1 MRDQFRRSP
10 VTRPA
15 MPTPS
20 SNPDKHNNGIPAKPF
35 TPTLSSAFRPTAK
48 SSLPLTPRLAHL
60 GNTQT
65 PKRPESSV
73 VPPPREDAATP
84 DSTYLGINITPR
96 SGPRTSRR
104 DGYISSPEITSA
116 AAPAGSYTSRPT
128 APVTPS
134 YIRTERSP
142 VRSYPRSEISK
153 STVPRGSHIDGPG
166 SRTLPR
172 PPSSS
177 EGLNSTSSK
186 FFHADEARSTGSY
199 EAEARPRTLSK
210 PAQASTF
217 FYADG
222 SHDQDSHT
230 DDSSKGVPS
239 KRRSTGS
246 SRLPVGAKSPSVLS
260 PRLRTA
266 QLVDPISRSSSEGSL
281 QPSPNIEEVS
291 MSGATIPAE
300 HHSPGLTRTPQLPP
314 HPTHRKSCS
323 VDSTTNIASP
333 RVASRRVTP
342 TSSSPFLPEPLSSP
356 PEQYSQS
363 PLIAS
368 NPLIQLTD
376 HRDQPYTVPQ
386 SPIKFDGGPNAFAE
400 DAINARTERKVLDL
414 EISNS
419 SLLAINRTLEREL
432 RKQNAELRRFRRL
445 SRSGRLSITTSL
457 RSTSGG
463 GLSVVSETGDT
474 SELSSTYSNDELSD
488 ESDQD
493 SLDDGTVSP
502 NSLAEHDSRHRVDD
516 EKQFMLDLAKHQE
529 LLIDSQKLNQSL
541 KRCIGWTEE
550 LIKEGKKALE
560 YNVHVNDIEIGGRV
574 LDPDELGEE
583 LGRGHGLLSP
593 AAEVRGDFEFSALD
607 ALDDVLEENNL
618 PEEAV
623 DLNLESGQ

>member
-1 MRDQFRRSP
+1 MS
-10 VTRPA
+10 
-15 MPTPS
+15 
-20 SNPDKHNNGIPAKPF
+20 
-35 TPTLSSAFRPTAK
+35 
-48 SSLPLTPRLAHL
+48 
-60 GNTQT
+60 
-65 PKRPESSV
+65 
-73 VPPPREDAATP
+73 
-84 DSTYLGINITPR
+84 
-96 SGPRTSRR
+96 
-104 DGYISSPEITSA
+104 
-116 AAPAGSYTSRPT
+116 
-128 APVTPS
+128 
-134 YIRTERSP
+134 
-142 VRSYPRSEISK
+142 
-153 STVPRGSHIDGPG
+153 RGSNIDGPG
-166 SRTLPR
+166 SRTLSR

-177 EGLNSTSSK
+177 EGLNSNSSK
-186 FFHADEARSTGSY
+186 FFHANEARSSGSH
-199 EAEARPRTLSK
+199 EAEARSRTLSK
-210 PAQASTF
+210 SAQTSTF

-230 DDSSKGVPS
+230 DDSSKGVPP

-266 QLVDPISRSSSEGSL
+266 QLVDSSSRSSSEGSL

-291 MSGATIPAE
+291 ISRTATSAE
-300 HHSPGLTRTPQLPP
+300 NHYPGLTRTSQLPSN
-314 HPTHRKSCS
+314 PTHRKSCS
-323 VDSTTNIASP
+323 VDSTTNITSP
-333 RVASRRVTP
+333 LVTSRRVTP

-356 PEQYSQS
+356 PEQFSHS
-363 PLIAS
+363 ALITS

-386 SPIKFDGGPNAFAE
+386 SPIKLEGGPNAFGE

-463 GLSVVSETGDT
+463 GLSVVSETGDI

-493 SLDDGTVSP
+493 SLDDETVSP

-560 YNVHVNDIEIGGRV
+560 YNVQVNDKEIGGRV
-574 LDPDELGEE
+574 LDPDELGDE
-583 LGRGHGLLSP
+583 LDRGHGLLSP

-607 ALDDVLEENNL
+607 ALDNVLEEESL
-618 PEEAV
+618 LEEAV
-623 DLNLESGQ
+623 GLNLEPEQ

>member
-1 MRDQFRRSP
+1 M
-10 VTRPA
+10 
-15 MPTPS
+15 
-20 SNPDKHNNGIPAKPF
+20 
-35 TPTLSSAFRPTAK
+35 
-48 SSLPLTPRLAHL
+48 
-60 GNTQT
+60 
-65 PKRPESSV
+65 
-73 VPPPREDAATP
+73 
-84 DSTYLGINITPR
+84 
-96 SGPRTSRR
+96 
-104 DGYISSPEITSA
+104 
-116 AAPAGSYTSRPT
+116 
-128 APVTPS
+128 
-134 YIRTERSP
+134 
-142 VRSYPRSEISK
+142 
-153 STVPRGSHIDGPG
+153 
-166 SRTLPR
+166 
-172 PPSSS
+172 
-177 EGLNSTSSK
+177 
-186 FFHADEARSTGSY
+186 
-199 EAEARPRTLSK
+199 
-210 PAQASTF
+210 
-217 FYADG
+217 
-222 SHDQDSHT
+222 
-230 DDSSKGVPS
+230 
-239 KRRSTGS
+239 
-246 SRLPVGAKSPSVLS
+246 
-260 PRLRTA
+260 
-266 QLVDPISRSSSEGSL
+266 
-281 QPSPNIEEVS
+281 
-291 MSGATIPAE
+291 
-300 HHSPGLTRTPQLPP
+300 
-314 HPTHRKSCS
+314 
-323 VDSTTNIASP
+323 TNINSP
-333 RVASRRVTP
+333 RVTSRRVTP

-356 PEQYSQS
+356 PEQLSQS
-363 PLIAS
+363 PLITS

-386 SPIKFDGGPNAFAE
+386 SPIKFDGGSNAFGE

-463 GLSVVSETGDT
+463 GLSVVSETGDI

-607 ALDDVLEENNL
+607 ALDDVLEENRL
-618 PEEAV
+618 LVESV
-623 DLNLESGQ
+623 DLNVDSEP

>member
-15 MPTPS
+15 MPSPS
-20 SNPDKHNNGIPAKPF
+20 TNPDKHNNGIPAKPF
-35 TPTLSSAFRPTAK
+35 TPTLSSAFRPTVK
-48 SSLPLTPRLAHL
+48 PSLPLTPRLAHP

-65 PKRPESSV
+65 PKRPESSII
-73 VPPPREDAATP
+73 PPREDAATP
-84 DSTYLGINITPR
+84 DSIYLGINITPR
-96 SGPRTSRR
+96 SGHRTSRR
-104 DGYISSPEITSA
+104 DGHISSPEITSSA
-116 AAPAGSYTSRPT
+116 ATHAGSYTSRPT
-128 APVTPS
+128 VPVTPGYMRS
-134 YIRTERSP
+134 ERSP
-142 VRSYPRSEISK
+142 IRGYPRSEISK
-153 STVPRGSHIDGPG
+153 STVSRGSNIDVPG

-177 EGLNSTSSK
+177 EGLNPTAK
-186 FFHADEARSTGSY
+186 FFHADEARSGGSH
-199 EAEARPRTLSK
+199 EPEARPRTISK
-210 PAQASTF
+210 PAQTSTF

-230 DDSSKGVPS
+230 DDSSKGIPP

-246 SRLPVGAKSPSVLS
+246 GRLTGGTKSPSLLS

-291 MSGATIPAE
+291 VPRTAISAE
-300 HHSPGLTRTPQLPP
+300 PPTPGLTRPPQLPS

-323 VDSTTNIASP
+323 VDSTTNITSP
-333 RVASRRVTP
+333 HVTSRRVTP

-356 PEQYSQS
+356 SEQLSHS
-363 PLIAS
+363 PLITP
-368 NPLIQLTD
+368 NPPIQLID

-386 SPIKFDGGPNAFAE
+386 SPIKFDGGPNAAGE
-400 DAINARTERKVLDL
+400 DAVNARTERKVLDL

-445 SRSGRLSITTSL
+445 SRSGRLSIATSL

-463 GLSVVSETGDT
+463 GLSAVSESGDI

-488 ESDQD
+488 ESDPD
-493 SLDDGTVSP
+493 SLDEGTVSP
-502 NSLAEHDSRHRVDD
+502 NSLGEHDSHHRVDD

-550 LIKEGKKALE
+550 LIKEGRKALE

-574 LDPDELGEE
+574 LDPDELGED
-583 LGRGHGLLSP
+583 LDRGHGLLSP
-593 AAEVRGDFEFSALD
+593 AADVRGDFQFSALD
-607 ALDDVLEENNL
+607 ALDNVLEEESL
-618 PEEAV
+618 LEEAV
-623 DLNLESGQ
+623 DLNLDSEQ

>member
-20 SNPDKHNNGIPAKPF
+20 VNSDKHNNGIPAKPF
-35 TPTLSSAFRPTAK
+35 TPTLSSAFRPAAK

-73 VPPPREDAATP
+73 IPPPREDAATP

-104 DGYISSPEITSA
+104 DGYISSPEITST
-116 AAPAGSYTSRPT
+116 APHTGSYTTRPT
-128 APVTPS
+128 VPVTPG

-142 VRSYPRSEISK
+142 VRGYPRSEISK
-153 STVPRGSHIDGPG
+153 STVSRGPNIDGPG
-166 SRTLPR
+166 SRTLSR
-172 PPSSS
+172 PTSSS
-177 EGLNSTSSK
+177 EGPNSTSK
-186 FFHADEARSTGSY
+186 FFHADEARSTGSH

-210 PAQASTF
+210 PAQTSTF

-230 DDSSKGVPS
+230 DDSSKGGLT

-291 MSGATIPAE
+291 MPRTTIPAE

-314 HPTHRKSCS
+314 HPTHQKSCS
-323 VDSTTNIASP
+323 VDSTTNITSP
-333 RVASRRVTP
+333 RIASRRVTP

-356 PEQYSQS
+356 PEQLSHS
-363 PLIAS
+363 PLITS

-386 SPIKFDGGPNAFAE
+386 SPIKFDGGPNAFGE

-432 RKQNAELRRFRRL
+432 RKQNSELRRFRRL

-463 GLSVVSETGDT
+463 GLSVVSETGDV

-493 SLDDGTVSP
+493 SFDDGIVSP

-560 YNVHVNDIEIGGRV
+560 YNVHVNDVEIGGRV

-593 AAEVRGDFEFSALD
+593 AADVRGGFEFSALD
-607 ALDDVLEENNL
+607 ALDGILEENSIL
-618 PEEAV
+618 EEAV
-623 DLNLESGQ
+623 DLNLESEH

>member
-10 VTRPA
+10 VTQPV

-20 SNPDKHNNGIPAKPF
+20 TNSDKHNNGISAKPF

-48 SSLPLTPRLAHL
+48 PSLPLTPRLAYH
-60 GNTQT
+60 GSSQT
-65 PKRPESSV
+65 PKRLESSV
-73 VPPPREDAATP
+73 IPPPQNAATP

-96 SGPRTSRR
+96 SGSRTSRR
-104 DGYISSPEITSA
+104 DGHISSPEITTA
-116 AAPAGSYTSRPT
+116 TAHAGSYTSRPT
-128 APVTPS
+128 VPVTPG

-142 VRSYPRSEISK
+142 VRGYPRSEISK
-153 STVPRGSHIDGPG
+153 STVSKGPNTDGTG
-166 SRTLPR
+166 SRTLSR

-177 EGLNSTSSK
+177 EGLNSNSSK
-186 FFHADEARSTGSY
+186 FFRADEARSTGSQ
-199 EAEARPRTLSK
+199 ESEPRARALSK
-210 PAQASTF
+210 HSQSSTF

-222 SHDQDSHT
+222 SHDQDSYT
-230 DDSSKGVPS
+230 DDSSKGVPP

-246 SRLPVGAKSPSVLS
+246 SRLPVGARSPSVLS

-266 QLVDPISRSSSEGSL
+266 QLVEPLSRSSSESSL

-291 MSGATIPAE
+291 IARTTISAE
-300 HHSPGLTRTPQLPP
+300 HHSPGLARNPQLPP
-314 HPTHRKSCS
+314 HHTHRKSCS
-323 VDSTTNIASP
+323 VDFTTNITSP
-333 RVASRRVTP
+333 RVTSRRAT
-342 TSSSPFLPEPLSSP
+342 TTLSSPNFPEPLSSP
-356 PEQYSQS
+356 PEQFSHS
-363 PLIAS
+363 PLMTS
-368 NPLIQLTD
+368 NPLIQFTD
-376 HRDQPYTVPQ
+376 HQDPPYTVPQ
-386 SPIKFDGGPNAFAE
+386 SPIKFDGGPNAFGE

-463 GLSVVSETGDT
+463 GLSVVSETGDI

-493 SLDDGTVSP
+493 SLEDGTVSP

-516 EKQFMLDLAKHQE
+516 EKQVMLDLARHQE

-560 YNVHVNDIEIGGRV
+560 YNVHVNDVEIGGRV

-583 LGRGHGLLSP
+583 LDRGHGLLSP
-593 AAEVRGDFEFSALD
+593 AAAVRGDFEFSALD
-607 ALDDVLEENNL
+607 ALDDVLEENSL
-618 PEEAV
+618 LEAV
-623 DLNLESGQ
+623 GLNIETEQ